1 MEFTFVDPRE
11 YPSGARIS
19 LLPRTTSEPS
29 VLRELHRLCRENRIY
44 DVERWIKDGKPLQ
57 TIPGEAQ
64 KGQTTSAMEIAL
76 ESRNQGLLLLLLCNG
91 YDPNLERD
99 SPLDSA
105 LRSRRWDLL
114 DLLLEWGAHPMRV
127 SVGNLLD
134 TYDSKLFERFRALGV
149 DFTVGHKLAYALGY
163 HTLSEVRREGSFGA
177 TCGFGRIVTSGL
189 MTEMEAL

>member
-127 SVGNLLD
+127 SVGNCSIPTIQSCLRDFARWEWISQWGMNSLTRWD
-134 TYDSKLFERFRALGV
+134 T
-149 DFTVGHKLAYALGY
+149 
-163 HTLSEVRREGSFGA
+163 TL
-177 TCGFGRIVTSGL
+177 
-189 MTEMEAL
+189 